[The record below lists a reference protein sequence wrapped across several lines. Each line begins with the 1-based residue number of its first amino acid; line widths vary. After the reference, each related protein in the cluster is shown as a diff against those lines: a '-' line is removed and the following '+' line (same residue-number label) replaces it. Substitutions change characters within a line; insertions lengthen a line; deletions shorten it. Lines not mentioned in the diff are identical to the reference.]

1 MGAIAACPFGSEIV
15 RILGKMFGF
24 STFPSSFGLH
34 WSPFC
39 NKTSSEHSQSVVLIG
54 QKTKAFQLPSVN
66 KGAVPVAMLLLPDFD
81 YTLGRTIAGA
91 GQLKRRAD
99 RRALNCCFTLVRCP
113 SLLPVDTGLF
123 PKQTVVKDYRNSGMC
138 GFHNC
143 NIA

>member
-1 MGAIAACPFGSEIV
+1 MRAIAACPFGSEIA

-39 NKTSSEHSQSVVLIG
+39 DKISSEHSQSVVLIG

-91 GQLKRRAD
+91 GQPK
-99 RRALNCCFTLVRCP
+99 CP
-113 SLLPVDTGLF
+113 L
-123 PKQTVVKDYRNSGMC
+123 
-138 GFHNC
+138 
-143 NIA
+143 